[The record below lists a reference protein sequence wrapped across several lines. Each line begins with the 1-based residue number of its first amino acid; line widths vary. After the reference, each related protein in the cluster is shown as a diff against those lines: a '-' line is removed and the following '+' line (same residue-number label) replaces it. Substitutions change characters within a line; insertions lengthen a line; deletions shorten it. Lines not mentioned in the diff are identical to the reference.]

1 MKKKDF
7 LIIVIFLITAAVL
20 WLLVNRTPEVAG
32 KGEAVIYKDREEFAV
47 IPLTA
52 DEVIVVENGDGSRNV
67 IQVKDGKA
75 RMIEAS
81 CPDQICVNTRPAQA
95 NGQSII
101 CLPNKV
107 AVEIRSTNENEID
120 GVSE

>member
-7 LIIVIFLITAAVL
+7 LIILIFAVTAVISWF
-20 WLLVNRTPEVAG
+20 LVNRTPGNAA
-32 KGEAVIYKDREEFAV
+32 KGEVVIYKDRQEFAV

-52 DEVIVVENGDGSRNV
+52 EKTVVVEDEGGNKNIIRVEGGE
-67 IQVKDGKA
+67 A
-75 RMIEAS
+75 RMIEAN
-81 CPDQICVNTRPAQA
+81 CKDQICVNTRPARK

-101 CLPNKV
+101 CLPNRV
-107 AVEIRSTNENEID
+107 AVEVRSTRENEID